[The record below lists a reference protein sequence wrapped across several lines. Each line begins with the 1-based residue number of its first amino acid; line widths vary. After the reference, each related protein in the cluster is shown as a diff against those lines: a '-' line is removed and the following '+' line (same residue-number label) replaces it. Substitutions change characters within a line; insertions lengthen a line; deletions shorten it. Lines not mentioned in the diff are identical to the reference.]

1 MNVVDSPLLA
11 PYKGLEPYDENDGW
25 RFFGRSSDRQIISAN
40 LHAFRL
46 TVLYGASGVGKSSV
60 LHAGVVPELRRK
72 SGSNFLVVS
81 YRSWATDDPLA
92 GLGEAIRDAT
102 ARVPGAAEA
111 VRDLPPPTSA
121 AGWLSWAKRLNR
133 DVLFVL
139 DQFEEYFLYRWREQG
154 SITFANEFAAA
165 LTTSGS
171 RTNFLLSLREDALA
185 GLDSFKGYVPNLFD
199 NYLRLGYLDL
209 KGARDAIERP
219 IVEFNKRISG
229 PPYSVDDG
237 LIDHLLTE
245 VQTGKIRV
253 GPAGGGM
260 DNTAVTTNGAV
271 ATIETPFLQVVLDR
285 LWKETVRRGSR
296 TVELKTLEDLGG
308 ARDVI
313 DMQLDHSMSELEER
327 DRELAARVFYYLVT
341 PSGTKV
347 SYPLGDLAEYAK
359 VAEAEIEPILD
370 KLAGTPRVLRRY
382 TPPHQESRYEIFHD
396 VLAAAILSWRARY
409 LDSRAGAR
417 LTRFRGFAIGAAA
430 AVAVILVALSGVTFD
445 RTRTAQ
451 EQVAINESLATNVAA
466 ERTAAATA
474 QSGAAVSQAQ
484 AEQSRQAALSR
495 QLAAFARTQL
505 SSDPELSVVL
515 AREALLSE
523 PTNQA
528 DAAMREALGQLY
540 LRRTL
545 RGHRGRVATAV
556 LSPDNLR
563 VATTGLD
570 DGTARVWDLNSDAE
584 PLVLNS
590 PGGGIG
596 NIAFAPD
603 SAHVV
608 TSDKDGVAHLWN
620 AVSGDIELTLPSAG
634 SALNAVAFSP
644 HGQFIATGSEGGLV
658 QLWTDDGR
666 LVFTV
671 EAEGSVN
678 SIAFSPDD
686 TKLLTAGGDNRARLW
701 DVATGAELNEFA
713 HVAPVVTAAFSPDWT
728 RVVSASKDGTARI
741 WDAETGKELAV
752 LMAPTVETA
761 GRRSVEVNSASFSP
775 TGDRVV
781 TASTDNFARVW
792 DVSDVGVGPAKLVS
806 ELRGHS
812 GEVFSATFSGDS
824 RFVVTAS
831 RDATARVW
839 EAASGDSI
847 AILRGHTKAVS
858 SASIDVDG
866 ERVVT
871 ASFDG
876 TARVWQA
883 GTSAAARMSY
893 LTRGDPLT
901 SISLSPDGTRAAI
914 VDSAGRLQI
923 VDASTVAPSN
933 MRDLFVSK
941 FDGARG
947 QVAFSPNSARVLVN
961 GTWDSRI
968 QIFDAATLDLVGEV
982 DAAPA
987 QAIAAA
993 WDSAGQRVVFGGDDG
1008 QVKLW
1013 DVDTNR
1019 VQELFKASGPIAA
1032 LAFTVD
1038 EMRVAVATNDGLA
1051 QVWSLRSRSAVD
1063 LRGHGAALT
1072 DIDVSPDGKLIATS
1086 AKDNTVRVW
1095 DAARGTQQTLLRG
1108 HDAAVTSVRFSPDG
1122 RHVLSGSDD
1131 HTVRWWDIQTGTAVL
1146 VLRGRSAEV
1155 TDVSMDAGGQVFAS
1169 SSSDGSMQ
1177 VYRCEVCGQPDDL
1190 LRLSRER
1197 ASRQLTDD
1205 EMRRFGVPTAANQD

>member
-1 MNVVDSPLLA
+1 M
-11 PYKGLEPYDENDGW
+11 
-25 RFFGRSSDRQIISAN
+25 
-40 LHAFRL
+40 L
-46 TVLYGASGVGKSSV
+46 T
-60 LHAGVVPELRRK
+60 
-72 SGSNFLVVS
+72 
-81 YRSWATDDPLA
+81 
-92 GLGEAIRDAT
+92 
-102 ARVPGAAEA
+102 
-111 VRDLPPPTSA
+111 
-121 AGWLSWAKRLNR
+121 
-133 DVLFVL
+133 
-139 DQFEEYFLYRWREQG
+139 
-154 SITFANEFAAA
+154 
-165 LTTSGS
+165 
-171 RTNFLLSLREDALA
+171 
-185 GLDSFKGYVPNLFD
+185 
-199 NYLRLGYLDL
+199 
-209 KGARDAIERP
+209 
-219 IVEFNKRISG
+219 
-229 PPYSVDDG
+229 
-237 LIDHLLTE
+237 
-245 VQTGKIRV
+245 
-253 GPAGGGM
+253 
-260 DNTAVTTNGAV
+260 
-271 ATIETPFLQVVLDR
+271 
-285 LWKETVRRGSR
+285 
-296 TVELKTLEDLGG
+296 
-308 ARDVI
+308 
-313 DMQLDHSMSELEER
+313 
-327 DRELAARVFYYLVT
+327 
-341 PSGTKV
+341 
-347 SYPLGDLAEYAK
+347 
-359 VAEAEIEPILD
+359 
-370 KLAGTPRVLRRY
+370 
-382 TPPHQESRYEIFHD
+382 
-396 VLAAAILSWRARY
+396 
-409 LDSRAGAR
+409 
-417 LTRFRGFAIGAAA
+417 
-430 AVAVILVALSGVTFD
+430 
-445 RTRTAQ
+445 
-451 EQVAINESLATNVAA
+451 
-466 ERTAAATA
+466 
-474 QSGAAVSQAQ
+474 
-484 AEQSRQAALSR
+484 
-495 QLAAFARTQL
+495 
-505 SSDPELSVVL
+505 
-515 AREALLSE
+515 
-523 PTNQA
+523 
-528 DAAMREALGQLY
+528 
-540 LRRTL
+540 
-545 RGHRGRVATAV
+545 
-556 LSPDNLR
+556 
-563 VATTGLD
+563 
-570 DGTARVWDLNSDAE
+570 
-584 PLVLNS
+584 
-590 PGGGIG
+590 
-596 NIAFAPD
+596 
-603 SAHVV
+603 
-608 TSDKDGVAHLWN
+608 
-620 AVSGDIELTLPSAG
+620 
-634 SALNAVAFSP
+634 
-644 HGQFIATGSEGGLV
+644 
-658 QLWTDDGR
+658 
-666 LVFTV
+666 
-671 EAEGSVN
+671 
-678 SIAFSPDD
+678 
-686 TKLLTAGGDNRARLW
+686 
-701 DVATGAELNEFA
+701 
-713 HVAPVVTAAFSPDWT
+713 
-728 RVVSASKDGTARI
+728 
-741 WDAETGKELAV
+741 
-752 LMAPTVETA
+752 APTVETA

-1038 EMRVAVATNDGLA
+1038 EMRVAVA
-1051 QVWSLRSRSAVD
+1051 
-1063 LRGHGAALT
+1063 
-1072 DIDVSPDGKLIATS
+1072 
-1086 AKDNTVRVW
+1086 
-1095 DAARGTQQTLLRG
+1095 QTLLRG
-1108 HDAAVTSVRFSPDG
+1108 HGAAVTSVRFSPDG